1 MGERLKRLRE
11 AAGLSQQKLA
21 DAANV
26 HVMTLRQWEWGRRRM
41 SLEGFLALAPALGV
55 TLDVLAGM
63 AEAPPADAPAPKRRK
78 KGDS

>member
-1 MGERLKRLRE
+1 M
-11 AAGLSQQKLA
+11 
-21 DAANV
+21 
-26 HVMTLRQWEWGRRRM
+26 GRRRM